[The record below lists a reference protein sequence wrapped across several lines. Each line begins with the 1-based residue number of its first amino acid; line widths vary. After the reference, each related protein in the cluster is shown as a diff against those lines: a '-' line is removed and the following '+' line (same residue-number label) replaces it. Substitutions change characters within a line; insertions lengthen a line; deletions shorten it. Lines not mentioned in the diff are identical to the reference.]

1 MSCYR
6 GWPCVSIESHTQR
19 EWLSQ
24 NLNSRS
30 MIPSLHSDYTDEGS
44 ESVSC
49 DQNVL
54 LSQKLKLWT
63 SRLQFQQSSPHILLH
78 LLALWKREKKW
89 KWMCVCVCSNENI
102 LGWVWSGEKV
112 SILYCMPLKQM
123 LSVLG
128 YYSQSEQWS
137 RASIFWRTDVSI
149 NSKYCG

>member
-24 NLNSRS
+24 NLNSCS

-78 LLALWKREKKW
+78 LLALRKREKKW
-89 KWMCVCVCSNENI
+89 KWMCVCVCVCVPMKTFWGGCGQGKRSPFYI
-102 LGWVWSGEKV
+102 VCL
-112 SILYCMPLKQM
+112 
-123 LSVLG
+123 LSKCSL
-128 YYSQSEQWS
+128 
-137 RASIFWRTDVSI
+137 F
-149 NSKYCG
+149 